1 MQHQFLKTRS
11 ARLVRGSASLA
22 ALAVAISLAPSMAH
36 AQQITQGGGRGAWI
50 TGQTIGQGGI
60 AGGGGG
66 ASRGTGGSAAQTPDG
81 TASAGGISS
90 GGAAGG
96 QPGTPN
102 DIAAGGG
109 GTGGSSA
116 GATGGDGG
124 AGNLVTATGNFAFSI
139 DYVGGDGGIGAGSG
153 ASAGGGGAGLVLTGA
168 NVQVTTQGYDV
179 TGGNGGRGSGQGSG
193 GGGGA
198 ALVLLN
204 GGSVTVDGGTGGA
217 FSTITGGIGQE
228 YGGSGA
234 GIFLYNGG
242 TLTIRNGNSVTGG
255 EGGTF
260 TADGGTGGTAVLSN
274 LGTVVNEGAIAGGEG
289 GYGYSRGGRA
299 GDGVQAWGG
308 TIENSATGTIVGG
321 RGGYN
326 NSSIGSNYTGTG
338 GAGVRLLDGQA
349 ATLTNAGEINGGAGG
364 PRYAFGTGVGAGGMG
379 VVGAEHGGSTIINSG
394 IIRGGVNAS
403 SQRNLAIGL
412 FGDNNRLELRA
423 GSYMDGGV
431 VVQAGGANN
440 VFALGG
446 SIDDTFD
453 VSQIG
458 EPVIFIYYKGFDTF
472 EKSGSSTW
480 TLTGTGDQ
488 DWRITGGN
496 LVGDTNSLGGNL
508 TFTSAPLTS
517 VVAFNQAFDGSYA
530 GTISGTGTML
540 KMGSGRVT
548 LTGSSSVDWAINQGG
563 VIADA
568 SGFTGNAKILAGA
581 SLTFD
586 QAGNA
591 SYAGTLLDAGD
602 LHKTGSGRLTL
613 TGDSSLFT
621 GATFVDAGTLVVN
634 GRLGALGSS
643 VTVASGATVGGSGT
657 IGRTTVQSGGHLAPG
672 NSIGELNVVGGL
684 TVAAGGNLDFELGR
698 PDNNGATFSISDR
711 IIVSGGDLAL
721 GGTINLSQSGDPADG
736 TAGIGYYRLISYY
749 GALTSNTAVIGTTP
763 GLSNVDYE
771 LRVGGGAVDLFISPS
786 LIPGD
791 DTLQHWQG
799 GDGSWDG
806 VTTQWLNQGGTVPV
820 SWAGNYAVFKDAG
833 PYTGGT
839 ITVYGAQSFLGL
851 QFVDKGYVL
860 QGSGQLIT
868 DPAGSEI
875 RVLADSAEIAT
886 EITGPGGITKTEAG
900 TLILSGTNSYSGGT
914 TIQAGTLQIGN
925 GGTSGS
931 ITNNVVNNGTLA
943 FARSDATSFDG
954 IISGSGAVRVLS
966 GDVTLTEDSSYSGG
980 TGIAAGATLR
990 LGSGTAGSI
999 AGNVTND
1006 GTLAFTRSDASSFGG
1021 TISGAGAVQVLSG
1034 RVTLTANNGYTG
1046 GTGIANGATLQLGS
1060 GSTTGSITSN
1070 VANDGTLAFG
1080 RSDEIGFGGIISGTG
1095 AVRILS
1101 GGVTLTADN
1110 GYTGGT
1116 SIATG
1121 ATLQL
1126 GNGGTTGSIT
1136 GAVAN
1141 DGTLAFARSD
1151 AATLAGR
1158 ITGNGAVE
1166 VLSGSLTLTAGNSY
1180 TGGTSIATGAT
1191 LQLGN
1196 GGTTGSIA
1204 GNVANDGTLVF
1215 ARSSSNNFGGTISGS
1230 GAVNVLSGNVT
1241 LIADNGYTGGTS
1253 IAAGATLR
1261 LGDGGTTGAITG
1273 NVANNGMLTFNR
1285 SDNSVFAGV
1294 LSGTGSIRQTG
1305 SGRTELT
1312 GDSSGFAGTLSIA
1325 SGTLAVNGTLGGS
1338 VTVASGATLG
1348 GSGTIGSTLVESGGH
1363 LAPGNSVGVL
1373 TVAGNLTVASGA
1385 NLDFELGSPGAA
1397 AAAPGTSDRI
1407 NVTGD
1412 LALDGTINLMQSGS
1426 GADGAAGIGYY
1437 RLLTYGG
1444 ALTSNTAVIGT
1455 TPGLSGSNY
1464 ELQVGGGQ
1472 VDLFIGASGDNT
1484 LQHWQGGN
1492 GTWDA
1497 TNTQWLNQGGTA
1509 PASWAGNYAVFKD
1522 AGGFT
1527 GGTIAVEGAQS
1538 FLGLQ
1543 FVDKGYVLQGS
1554 GQLVTALGGSE
1565 IRVLADSAEIATTIT
1580 GTGGIA
1586 KTEAGTLILSGTNS
1600 YTGGTTIQ
1608 GGTLQIGNGGT
1619 TGSITGNVANNGTLA
1634 FARSDATSFGGTISG
1649 IGAVRVLSGNVTLT
1663 ADNGYTGA
1671 TGIAAGSTLQ
1681 LGNGGAT
1688 GSITGNIANNGT
1700 LVFNRSN
1707 NTVFA
1712 GVFSGAGS
1720 IRQAGSGRTEL
1731 TGDSSGYTG
1740 TTTVASGTLAV
1751 NGKLGGT
1758 LTVLAA
1764 ARLQGTGTL
1773 GNTIVSGTIAP
1784 GNSIGTLNVAG
1795 SIVFNAGS
1803 TYEVEADAAGL
1814 ADRIVATG
1822 TATINGGTVSVLA
1835 GAGNYR
1841 AETNY
1846 LILHADGGITG
1857 SGRFADVT
1865 SNLAFLDP
1873 SLSYEGNNVYLRL
1886 RRNDVSFA
1894 SVGATPNQAATGTA
1908 TQGLGWSSP
1917 VFAAVANLSAEQ
1929 ARGAF
1934 DQLSGEIHASARTA
1948 LIEDSR
1954 FLRNAVGDRL
1964 HAADTGFAIWG
1975 NGFGSWGHWG
1985 SDGNAARLNRSVS
1998 GFVLGADAPVL
2009 GKARL
2014 GVVGSYGRASF
2025 DARGHSSSGTR
2036 DSYELG
2042 IYGGADLGAAAVRV
2056 GVSQG
2061 WHQLGTTRLVTFPG
2075 LTDSLKGEQD
2085 AHTTQVFGELAY
2097 RIRLGSTRVEPFAD
2111 FAHVRL
2117 STDAIV
2123 EKGGTAA
2130 LKVAAAD
2137 SDASFT
2143 TLGLRAAP
2151 SFSLGSTQL
2160 SVRGALGWRHAFGD
2174 VTPLSTMQ
2182 FVSGGDSFRIAG
2194 TPIARN
2200 AAALDAG
2207 IDVAL
2212 TSRAMLGIAYGG
2224 QFGSG
2229 VSDQSVRASFSLRL

>member
-1 MQHQFLKTRS
+1 MQHQFLKARS
-11 ARLVRGSASLA
+11 ARLVRGSTSLA
-22 ALAVAISLAPSMAH
+22 ALAVAISLAPSMAQ
-36 AQQITQGGGRGAWI
+36 AQRITQGGGNGAWI
-50 TGQTIGQGGI
+50 SGRTIGQGGI

-66 ASRGTGGSAAQTPDG
+66 ASRGAGGSAAQTPDG

-234 GIFLYNGG
+234 GIFLYDGG
-242 TLTIRNGNSVTGG
+242 TLTIRNGNKVTGG

-260 TADGGTGGTAVLSN
+260 TTDGGTGGAAVLSN

-308 TIENSATGTIVGG
+308 TIQNSATGTITGG

-326 NSSIGSNYTGTG
+326 NSGNPSHYTGAG
-338 GAGVRLLDGQA
+338 GAAVRLMDGQA
-349 ATLTNAGEINGGAGG
+349 ATLINAGEINGGAGG
-364 PRYAFGTGVGAGGMG
+364 PRYAFGTAVGAGGMG
-379 VVGAEHGGSTIINSG
+379 VVGAAGGGSTIINSG

-431 VVQAGGANN
+431 VVQAGGVNN
-440 VFALGG
+440 VLALGG
-446 SIDDTFD
+446 STDSGFD
-453 VSQIG
+453 VTEIG
-458 EPVIFIYYKGFDTF
+458 STASFNYYLGFDTY

-480 TLTGTGDQ
+480 TLTGTGNQ

-508 TFTSAPLTS
+508 TFTSTPLTS
-517 VVAFNQAFDGSYA
+517 VVAFNQNFDGSYA

-540 KMGSGRVT
+540 KMGSGTVT
-548 LTGSSSVDWAINQGG
+548 LTGSSAVDWAINQGG

-568 SGFTGNAKILAGA
+568 NHFTGNAKILAGA
-581 SLTFD
+581 SLTFN
-586 QAGNA
+586 QTGNA

-613 TGDSSLFT
+613 TGDSSWLT
-621 GATFVDAGTLVVN
+621 GTTFVEEGTLTVN
-634 GRLGALGSS
+634 GRLGSS

-672 NSIGELNVVGGL
+672 NSIGTLNVVGGL
-684 TVAAGGNLDFELGR
+684 TVAAGANLDFELGQ
-698 PDNNGATFSISDR
+698 PGGLALFGISDR
-711 IIVSGGDLAL
+711 IVVSGGDLAL
-721 GGTINLSQSGDPADG
+721 DGTINLSQSGNPADG
-736 TAGIGYYRLISYY
+736 AAGIGYYRLITYTHQI
-749 GALTSNTAVIGTTP
+749 TSNTAVIGTTP
-763 GLSNVDYE
+763 GLSNVNYE
-771 LRVGGGAVDLFISPS
+771 LQVGGGSVDLFISPS

-799 GDGSWDG
+799 GDGTWNAAN
-806 VTTQWLNQGGTVPV
+806 TQWLNQGGTAPA
-820 SWAGNYAVFKDAG
+820 SWAGNYAVFKDDDG
-833 PYTGGT
+833 YVGGT
-839 ITVYGAQSFLGL
+839 ITVAGAQSFLGL
-851 QFVDKGYVL
+851 QFVNKGYVL
-860 QGSGQLIT
+860 QGSGQLVT

-886 EITGPGGITKTEAG
+886 EITGTGALIKTEAG
-900 TLILSGTNSYSGGT
+900 TLILTGTNSYSGGT

-943 FARSDATSFDG
+943 FARSDETSFDG
-954 IISGSGAVRVLS
+954 IISGTGAVRVLS
-966 GDVTLTEDSSYSGG
+966 GDVTLTADSSYSGG

-990 LGSGTAGSI
+990 VGSGTSGSI
-999 AGNVTND
+999 GGNVAND

-1021 TISGAGAVQVLSG
+1021 TISGAGAVEVLSG
-1034 RVTLTANNGYTG
+1034 SIRLTANNSYTG
-1046 GTGIANGATLQLGS
+1046 GTSVANGATLQLGS
-1060 GSTTGSITSN
+1060 GSTTGSITGN

-1101 GGVTLTADN
+1101 GGVALTADN

-1121 ATLQL
+1121 AILQI
-1126 GNGGTTGSIT
+1126 GNGGTTGSIVGT
-1136 GAVAN
+1136 VAN

-1151 AATLAGR
+1151 AGTLGGR
-1158 ITGNGAVE
+1158 ITGSGAVE

-1196 GGTTGSIA
+1196 GGTTGSIT
-1204 GNVANDGTLVF
+1204 GNVANSGTLTF
-1215 ARSSSNNFGGTISGS
+1215 ARSSSNNFAGTISGS
-1230 GAVNVLSGNVT
+1230 GAVRILSGSVT
-1241 LIADNGYTGGTS
+1241 FTADSGYTGRTS
-1253 IAAGATLR
+1253 IAAGATLQ
-1261 LGDGGTTGAITG
+1261 LGDGGTTGGITG
-1273 NVANNGMLTFNR
+1273 NVANGGTLAFNR
-1285 SDNSVFAGV
+1285 SNNLVFAGV
-1294 LSGTGSIRQTG
+1294 L
-1305 SGRTELT
+1305 
-1312 GDSSGFAGTLSIA
+1312 
-1325 SGTLAVNGTLGGS
+1325 
-1338 VTVASGATLG
+1338 
-1348 GSGTIGSTLVESGGH
+1348 
-1363 LAPGNSVGVL
+1363 
-1373 TVAGNLTVASGA
+1373 
-1385 NLDFELGSPGAA
+1385 
-1397 AAAPGTSDRI
+1397 
-1407 NVTGD
+1407 
-1412 LALDGTINLMQSGS
+1412 
-1426 GADGAAGIGYY
+1426 
-1437 RLLTYGG
+1437 
-1444 ALTSNTAVIGT
+1444 
-1455 TPGLSGSNY
+1455 
-1464 ELQVGGGQ
+1464 
-1472 VDLFIGASGDNT
+1472 
-1484 LQHWQGGN
+1484 
-1492 GTWDA
+1492 
-1497 TNTQWLNQGGTA
+1497 
-1509 PASWAGNYAVFKD
+1509 
-1522 AGGFT
+1522 
-1527 GGTIAVEGAQS
+1527 
-1538 FLGLQ
+1538 
-1543 FVDKGYVLQGS
+1543 
-1554 GQLVTALGGSE
+1554 
-1565 IRVLADSAEIATTIT
+1565 
-1580 GTGGIA
+1580 
-1586 KTEAGTLILSGTNS
+1586 
-1600 YTGGTTIQ
+1600 
-1608 GGTLQIGNGGT
+1608 
-1619 TGSITGNVANNGTLA
+1619 
-1634 FARSDATSFGGTISG
+1634 
-1649 IGAVRVLSGNVTLT
+1649 
-1663 ADNGYTGA
+1663 
-1671 TGIAAGSTLQ
+1671 
-1681 LGNGGAT
+1681 
-1688 GSITGNIANNGT
+1688 
-1700 LVFNRSN
+1700 
-1707 NTVFA
+1707 
-1712 GVFSGAGS
+1712 SGAGS
-1720 IRQAGSGRTEL
+1720 IRQAGSGKTEL

-1740 TTTVASGTLAV
+1740 TTSVANGTLAV

-1758 LTVLAA
+1758 VTVLAA
-1764 ARLQGTGTL
+1764 GRLQGTGTM

-1795 SIVFNAGS
+1795 NIVFNTGS

-1822 TATINGGTVSVLA
+1822 TATLNGGTVSVLA

-1841 AETNY
+1841 PETSY
-1846 LILHADGGITG
+1846 LILHADGGIAGT
-1857 SGRFADVT
+1857 GRFGGVT

-1873 SLSYEGNNVYLRL
+1873 SLSYDGNNVYLRL
-1886 RRNDVSFA
+1886 RRNDISFA
-1894 SVGATPNQAATGTA
+1894 SVGATPNQVATGTA
-1908 TQGLGWSSP
+1908 TQGLGWNSP

-1929 ARGAF
+1929 ARAAF
-1934 DQLSGEIHASARTA
+1934 DQLSGEVHASARTA

-1954 FLRNAVGDRL
+1954 FLRDAVADRL
-1964 HAADTGFAIWG
+1964 RAADAGFAIWG

-1985 SDGNAARLNRSVS
+1985 SDGNAARLNRSVN
-1998 GFVLGADAPVL
+1998 GFVLGADATVL

-2014 GVVGSYGRASF
+2014 GLVGSYDRASF
-2025 DARGHSSSGTR
+2025 DTRAHGSSGTR
-2036 DSYELG
+2036 DSYEIG
-2042 IYGGADLGAAAVRV
+2042 IYGGADLGGAAVRI
-2056 GVSQG
+2056 GLSHG
-2061 WHQLGTTRLVTFPG
+2061 WHKLDTTRLVAFPG
-2075 LTDSLKGEQD
+2075 FTDGLKGEQD
-2085 AHTTQVFGELAY
+2085 ARTTQAFGELAY
-2097 RIRLGSTRVEPFAD
+2097 RIELGATRVEPFAD
-2111 FAHVRL
+2111 FAHVWL
-2117 STDAIV
+2117 STDGAT
-2123 EKGGTAA
+2123 EKGGAAA
-2130 LKVAAAD
+2130 LRIASAE
-2137 SDASFT
+2137 SGTSFT

-2151 SFSLGSTQL
+2151 SFSLGSAKFTA
-2160 SVRGALGWRHAFGD
+2160 RGALGWRHAFGD
-2174 VTPLSTMQ
+2174 VTPLSAMQ
-2182 FVSGGDSFRIAG
+2182 YASGGDSFRIAG

-2207 IDVAL
+2207 IDLAL
-2212 TSRAMLGIAYGG
+2212 TSRAALGIAYGG
-2224 QFGSG
+2224 QFGSNA
-2229 VSDQSVRASFSLRL
+2229 SDQSVRASFSLRL

>member
-1 MQHQFLKTRS
+1 MQHLFLKARS

-22 ALAVAISLAPSMAH
+22 VLALAISLAPSMAH
-36 AQQITQGGGRGAWI
+36 AQKNTQGGGAGS
-50 TGQTIGQGGI
+50 GGSGKGGI

-66 ASRGTGGSAAQTPDG
+66 SAHGAGGSAAQTPDG
-81 TASAGGISS
+81 TASAGSIGW
-90 GGAAGG
+90 GGGAGG

-102 DIAAGGG
+102 NIAAGGG
-109 GTGGSSA
+109 GAGGPNA
-116 GATGGDGG
+116 GEPGG
-124 AGNLVTATGNFAFSI
+124 AGGIGNVVSATGNFAFATGYI
-139 DYVGGDGGIGAGSG
+139 GGDGVGGS
-153 ASAGGGGAGLVLTGA
+153 SAGGGGAGLVLTGA

-179 TGGNGGRGSGQGSG
+179 LGGDGGQGAYQYSS

-198 ALVLLN
+198 ALVLLY
-204 GGSVTVDGGTGGA
+204 GGSVTVDGGTGGD
-217 FSTITGGIGQE
+217 FTTITGGMGRE
-228 YGGSGA
+228 NATSGSGV
-234 GIFLYNGG
+234 FLYDGG
-242 TLTIRNGNSVTGG
+242 TLTIRNGNSVMGG

-260 TADGGTGGTAVLSN
+260 STDGGAGGQGVLSN
-274 LGTVVNEGAIAGGEG
+274 LGTVVNQGAIAGGAG
-289 GYGYSRGGRA
+289 GYGYSRGGA
-299 GDGVQAWGG
+299 GGDGVRAWGG
-308 TIENSATGTIVGG
+308 TVENSATGTIIGG

-326 NSSIGSNYTGTG
+326 NTGNSGGSYYTGRG
-338 GAGVRLLDGQA
+338 GAGVRLMDGQA
-349 ATLTNAGEINGGAGG
+349 VTLTNAGEINGGAGG
-364 PRYAFGTGVGAGGMG
+364 PRYAFGTPVGPGGMG

-412 FGDNNRLELRA
+412 FGNDNRLELRA

-431 VVQAGGANN
+431 VVQAGGVNN
-440 VFALGG
+440 VLALGG
-446 SIDDTFD
+446 SIDSSFD
-453 VSQIG
+453 VTEIG
-458 EPVIFIYYKGFDTF
+458 STVSFNYYLGFDTF
-472 EKSGSSTW
+472 EKSGTSTW

-496 LVGDTNSLGGNL
+496 LVGDTNSLGGDL
-508 TFTSAPLTS
+508 TFTSPPLTS
-517 VVAFNQAFDGSYA
+517 IVAFNQNFDGSYA

-540 KMGSGRVT
+540 KMGSGTVT

-563 VIADA
+563 VVADA
-568 SGFTGNAKILAGA
+568 SHFTGNARILAGA
-581 SLTFD
+581 SLTFNQTSD
-586 QAGNA
+586 A

-613 TGDSSLFT
+613 TGDSSWLT
-621 GATFVDAGTLVVN
+621 GTTFVEQGTLAVN
-634 GRLGALGSS
+634 GRLGSS
-643 VTVASGATVGGSGT
+643 VTVASGATLGGSGT
-657 IGRTTVQSGGHLAPG
+657 VGKTLVESGGHLAPG
-672 NSIGELNVVGGL
+672 NSIGTLNVVGGL

-698 PDNNGATFSISDR
+698 PDINGATFSISDR

-721 GGTINLSQSGDPADG
+721 DGTINLSQSGDPADG
-736 TAGIGYYRLISYY
+736 VAGIGYYRLISYY

-763 GLSNVDYE
+763 GLSNVNYE
-771 LRVGGGAVDLFISPS
+771 LQVGGGAVDLFISPS
-786 LIPGD
+786 LIVGD

-799 GDGSWDG
+799 GDGSWDA
-806 VTTQWLNQGGTVPV
+806 VTSQWLNQGGTAPA
-820 SWAGNYAVFKDAG
+820 SWAGNHAVFKDTG

-839 ITVYGAQSFLGL
+839 VTVYGAQSFLGL

-860 QGSGQLIT
+860 QGSGQLVT

-875 RVLADSAEIAT
+875 RVLADSAEIAN

-900 TLILSGTNSYSGGT
+900 TLILTGTNSYAGGT

-943 FARSDATSFDG
+943 FARSDAISFDG
-954 IISGSGAVRVLS
+954 IISGAGAVRVLS

-990 LGSGTAGSI
+990 LGSGASGSI
-999 AGNVTND
+999 GGNVAND

-1034 RVTLTANNGYTG
+1034 SITLTANNGYAG
-1046 GTGIANGATLQLGS
+1046 GTSVANGATLQLGS
-1060 GSTTGSITSN
+1060 GSTTGSITGN
-1070 VANDGTLAFG
+1070 VANAGTLAFG
-1080 RSDEIGFGGIISGTG
+1080 RSDEIGFGGVISGTG

-1116 SIATG
+1116 SIAAG
-1121 ATLQL
+1121 AILQL

-1136 GAVAN
+1136 GTVAN

-1151 AATLAGR
+1151 AGTLGGR
-1158 ITGNGAVE
+1158 ITGSGAVQ
-1166 VLSGSLTLTAGNSY
+1166 VLSGSLTLTADNSY
-1180 TGGTSIATGAT
+1180 TGGTGIAAGAT
-1191 LQLGN
+1191 VQLGN
-1196 GGTTGSIA
+1196 GGTTGAIA
-1204 GNVANDGTLVF
+1204 GNVANDGTLAF
-1215 ARSSSNNFGGTISGS
+1215 ARSSSNNFAGTISGS
-1230 GAVNVLSGNVT
+1230 GAVNVLSGSVT
-1241 LIADNGYTGGTS
+1241 FTADNGYTGATS
-1253 IAAGATLR
+1253 IATGATLR
-1261 LGDGGTTGAITG
+1261 LGDGGTTGGIAG
-1273 NVANNGMLTFNR
+1273 NVANNGTLVFNR
-1285 SDNSVFAGV
+1285 TDNSVFGGV
-1294 LSGTGSIRQTG
+1294 LSGSGSIRQTG

-1312 GDSSGFAGTLSIA
+1312 GASSGFAGTLSIA
-1325 SGTLAVNGTLGGS
+1325 SGTVAVNGTLGGS

-1348 GSGTIGSTLVESGGH
+1348 GSGTVGSTLVESGGH

-1385 NLDFELGSPGAA
+1385 NLDFELGSPGTS

-1407 NVTGD
+1407 TVTGD
-1412 LALDGTINLMQSGS
+1412 LALDGTINLTQSGA
-1426 GADGAAGIGYY
+1426 GADGAAGVGYY
-1437 RLLTYGG
+1437 RLITYGG

-1455 TPGLSGSNY
+1455 TTGLREDSY
-1464 ELQVGGGQ
+1464 DLLVGGGR
-1472 VDLFIGASGDNT
+1472 VDLFIGTIGDDM

-1492 GTWDA
+1492 GTWD
-1497 TNTQWLNQGGTA
+1497 TTGTQWLNQGGTV

-1543 FVDKGYVLQGS
+1543 FVDNGYVLQGS
-1554 GQLVTALGGSE
+1554 GQLVTAPGGSE
-1565 IRVLADSAEIATTIT
+1565 IRVLADSAEIATEIT
-1580 GTGGIA
+1580 GVGGIA
-1586 KTEAGTLILSGTNS
+1586 KTEAGTLILTGTNTYS
-1600 YTGGTTIQ
+1600 GGTSIQ

-1619 TGSITGNVANNGTLA
+1619 VGSITGNVANSGTLA

-1649 IGAVRVLSGNVTLT
+1649 TGAVRVLSGNVTLT
-1663 ADNGYTGA
+1663 ADNGYTGG
-1671 TGIAAGSTLQ
+1671 TSIAAGSTLQ
-1681 LGNGGAT
+1681 LGNGGTVGGIA
-1688 GSITGNIANNGT
+1688 GNVANNGT
-1700 LVFNRSN
+1700 LIFNRSN
-1707 NTVFA
+1707 NVVFA
-1712 GVFSGAGS
+1712 GVLSGAGS
-1720 IRQAGSGRTEL
+1720 IRQAGSGRIEL
-1731 TGDSSGYTG
+1731 TGDSSDYTG
-1740 TTTVASGTLAV
+1740 ATTVAAGTLAV

-1758 LTVLAA
+1758 VSVLATG
-1764 ARLQGTGTL
+1764 RLQGTGTV

-1795 SIVFNAGS
+1795 NIVFNAGS

-1857 SGRFADVT
+1857 TGRFAGVT

-1886 RRNDVSFA
+1886 RRNDISFA
-1894 SVGATPNQAATGTA
+1894 SVSATPNQAATGSA
-1908 TQGLGWSSP
+1908 AQGLGWSSP

-1929 ARGAF
+1929 ARDAF

-1964 HAADTGFAIWG
+1964 RTADAGFAIWG
-1975 NGFGSWGHWG
+1975 NGFGSWGHWA
-1985 SDGNAARLNRSVS
+1985 SDGNAARLNRSVN

-2009 GKARL
+2009 GAARL
-2014 GVVGSYGRASF
+2014 GVVGSYGSASV
-2025 DARGHSSSGTR
+2025 DARARGSSGKR

-2042 IYGGADLGAAAVRV
+2042 VYGGADLGAAAVRI
-2056 GVSQG
+2056 GVSHG
-2061 WHQLGTTRLVTFPG
+2061 WHQLETTRRVAFPG
-2075 LTDSLKGEQD
+2075 FTDSLKGEQD
-2085 AHTTQVFGELAY
+2085 ARTTQVFGEIAY
-2097 RIRLGSTRVEPFAD
+2097 RIELAGTRVEPFAD
-2111 FAHVRL
+2111 FAHVRVD
-2117 STDAIV
+2117 TDGTT
-2123 EKGGTAA
+2123 EKGGSAA
-2130 LKVAAAD
+2130 LKLASAD
-2137 SDASFT
+2137 SGTSFT

-2151 SFSLGSTQL
+2151 SFSLGSTKL
-2160 SVRGALGWRHAFGD
+2160 SLRGALGWRHAFGD

-2182 FVSGGDSFRIAG
+2182 FASGGDSFRIAG

-2212 TSRAMLGIAYGG
+2212 TPRAVLGIAYGG

-2229 VSDQSVRASFSLRL
+2229 ASDQSVRASFSLRL

>member
-1 MQHQFLKTRS
+1 MQHQFLKARS

-36 AQQITQGGGRGAWI
+36 AQRITQGGGRGAWI

-153 ASAGGGGAGLVLTGA
+153 SGASAGGGGAGLVLTGT

-204 GGSVTVDGGTGGA
+204 GGSVTVAGGAGGA

-242 TLTIRNGNSVTGG
+242 TLTIRNGNKVTGG

-260 TADGGTGGTAVLSN
+260 TADGGTGGGGVLSN

-308 TIENSATGTIVGG
+308 TIENRATGTIVGG

-326 NSSIGSNYTGTG
+326 NSSIGSNYTGNG

-379 VVGAEHGGSTIINSG
+379 VVGAAGGGSTIINSG

-412 FGDNNRLELRA
+412 YGSNNRLELRA

-431 VVQAGGANN
+431 VVAPGGTNN

-446 SIDDTFD
+446 STDDSFD

-472 EKSGSSTW
+472 EKSGTSTW
-480 TLTGTGDQ
+480 TLTGTGNQ
-488 DWRITGGN
+488 DWRIAGGN
-496 LVGDTNSLGGNL
+496 LAGDTNSLGGNL

-517 VVAFNQAFDGSYA
+517 VVAFNQNFDGSYA

-540 KMGSGRVT
+540 KMGSGTVT
-548 LTGSSSVDWAINQGG
+548 LNGSSSVDWAINQGG

-568 SGFTGNAKILAGA
+568 GGFTGNAKILAGA
-581 SLTFD
+581 SLTFN

-621 GATFVDAGTLVVN
+621 GTTFVDAGTLVVN

-672 NSIGELNVVGGL
+672 NSIGTLNVVGGL
-684 TVAAGGNLDFELGR
+684 TVAAGGNLDFELGQ
-698 PDNNGATFSISDR
+698 PDNNGPTFSISDR

-721 GGTINLSQSGDPADG
+721 DGTINLSQSGDPADG
-736 TAGIGYYRLISYY
+736 AAGIGYYRLISYY
-749 GALTSNTAVIGTTP
+749 GALTSNTAVLGTTP
-763 GLSNVDYE
+763 GLSNVNYE
-771 LRVGGGAVDLFISPS
+771 LRFYGGAVDLFISPS
-786 LIPGD
+786 LIVGD

-799 GDGSWDG
+799 GDGSWDA
-806 VTTQWLNQGGTVPV
+806 VTTQWLNQGGTAPA
-820 SWAGNYAVFKDAG
+820 SWAGNYAVFKDDNGYA
-833 PYTGGT
+833 GGT
-839 ITVYGAQSFLGL
+839 ITVAGAQSFLGL
-851 QFVDKGYVL
+851 QFVDNGYVL
-860 QGSGQLIT
+860 QGSGQLVT

-875 RVLADSAEIAT
+875 RVLADSAEIASQ
-886 EITGPGGITKTEAG
+886 ITGPGGIVKTEAG
-900 TLILSGTNSYSGGT
+900 TLILTGTNSYSGT

-925 GGTSGS
+925 GGTTGS

-943 FARSDATSFDG
+943 FARSDETSFDG
-954 IISGSGAVRVLS
+954 IISGTGAVRVLS
-966 GDVTLTEDSSYSGG
+966 GDVTLTGDSSYSGG
-980 TGIAAGATLR
+980 TGIATGATLR
-990 LGSGTAGSI
+990 IGSGTSGSI
-999 AGNVTND
+999 GGDVAND
-1006 GTLAFTRSDASSFGG
+1006 GTLAFTRSDATSFGG
-1021 TISGAGAVQVLSG
+1021 TISGAGAVQFLSG
-1034 RVTLTANNGYTG
+1034 SVTLTANNGYTG
-1046 GTGIANGATLQLGS
+1046 GTGIANGATLQLGR
-1060 GSTTGSITSN
+1060 GSTTGSITGN
-1070 VANDGTLAFG
+1070 VANAGTLAFG
-1080 RSDEIGFGGIISGTG
+1080 RSDEIGFGGVISGTG

-1101 GGVTLTADN
+1101 GGVALTADN

-1116 SIATG
+1116 SIANG
-1121 ATLQL
+1121 AILQI
-1126 GNGGTTGSIT
+1126 GNGGTTGSIVGT
-1136 GAVAN
+1136 VAN

-1151 AATLAGR
+1151 AGSLGGR
-1158 ITGNGAVE
+1158 ITGSGAVQ
-1166 VLSGSLTLTAGNSY
+1166 VLSGSLTLTADNSY
-1180 TGGTSIATGAT
+1180 TGGTGIATGAT
-1191 LQLGN
+1191 LQLGS
-1196 GGTTGSIA
+1196 GGTTGSIT
-1204 GNVANDGTLVF
+1204 GNVANSGTLAF
-1215 ARSSSNNFGGTISGS
+1215 ARSSSNNFAGTITGS
-1230 GAVNVLSGNVT
+1230 GAVRILTGSVT
-1241 LIADNGYTGGTS
+1241 FISDSSYTGGTS
-1253 IAAGATLR
+1253 IAAGATLQ
-1261 LGDGGTTGAITG
+1261 LGDAGTTGGITG
-1273 NVANNGMLTFNR
+1273 NVANAGTLAFNR
-1285 SDNSVFAGV
+1285 ANNLVFAGV
-1294 LSGTGSIRQTG
+1294 L
-1305 SGRTELT
+1305 
-1312 GDSSGFAGTLSIA
+1312 
-1325 SGTLAVNGTLGGS
+1325 
-1338 VTVASGATLG
+1338 
-1348 GSGTIGSTLVESGGH
+1348 
-1363 LAPGNSVGVL
+1363 
-1373 TVAGNLTVASGA
+1373 
-1385 NLDFELGSPGAA
+1385 
-1397 AAAPGTSDRI
+1397 
-1407 NVTGD
+1407 
-1412 LALDGTINLMQSGS
+1412 
-1426 GADGAAGIGYY
+1426 
-1437 RLLTYGG
+1437 
-1444 ALTSNTAVIGT
+1444 
-1455 TPGLSGSNY
+1455 
-1464 ELQVGGGQ
+1464 
-1472 VDLFIGASGDNT
+1472 
-1484 LQHWQGGN
+1484 
-1492 GTWDA
+1492 
-1497 TNTQWLNQGGTA
+1497 
-1509 PASWAGNYAVFKD
+1509 
-1522 AGGFT
+1522 
-1527 GGTIAVEGAQS
+1527 
-1538 FLGLQ
+1538 
-1543 FVDKGYVLQGS
+1543 
-1554 GQLVTALGGSE
+1554 
-1565 IRVLADSAEIATTIT
+1565 
-1580 GTGGIA
+1580 
-1586 KTEAGTLILSGTNS
+1586 
-1600 YTGGTTIQ
+1600 
-1608 GGTLQIGNGGT
+1608 
-1619 TGSITGNVANNGTLA
+1619 
-1634 FARSDATSFGGTISG
+1634 
-1649 IGAVRVLSGNVTLT
+1649 
-1663 ADNGYTGA
+1663 
-1671 TGIAAGSTLQ
+1671 
-1681 LGNGGAT
+1681 
-1688 GSITGNIANNGT
+1688 
-1700 LVFNRSN
+1700 
-1707 NTVFA
+1707 
-1712 GVFSGAGS
+1712 SGAGS
-1720 IRQAGSGRTEL
+1720 IRQAGSGKTEL

-1740 TTTVASGTLAV
+1740 TTSVAAGTLAV

-1764 ARLQGTGTL
+1764 GRLQGTGTV

-1795 SIVFNAGS
+1795 NIVFNTGS

-1822 TATINGGTVSVLA
+1822 TATLNGGTVSVLA

-1841 AETNY
+1841 PETSY
-1846 LILHADGGITG
+1846 LILHADGGIAGT
-1857 SGRFADVT
+1857 GRFGGVT

-1873 SLSYEGNNVYLRL
+1873 SLSYDGNNVYLRL
-1886 RRNDVSFA
+1886 RRNDISFA
-1894 SVGATPNQAATGTA
+1894 SVGATPNQVATGTA
-1908 TQGLGWSSP
+1908 TQGLGWNSP

-1929 ARGAF
+1929 ARAAF

-1948 LIEDSR
+1948 MIEDSR
-1954 FLRNAVGDRL
+1954 FLRDAATDRL
-1964 HAADTGFAIWG
+1964 RTADAGFAIWG
-1975 NGFGSWGHWG
+1975 NGFGSWGHWAG
-1985 SDGNAARLNRSVS
+1985 DGNAARLNRSVN

-2014 GVVGSYGRASF
+2014 GLVGSYDRASF
-2025 DARGHSSSGTR
+2025 DTRAHGSSGTR
-2036 DSYELG
+2036 DSYGIG
-2042 IYGGADLGAAAVRV
+2042 IYGGADLGAAAVRI
-2056 GVSQG
+2056 GVSHG
-2061 WHQLGTTRLVTFPG
+2061 WHKLDTTRLVAFPG
-2075 LTDSLKGEQD
+2075 FTDSLKGEQD
-2085 AHTTQVFGELAY
+2085 ARTTQVFGELAY
-2097 RIRLGSTRVEPFAD
+2097 RIALGATRVEPFAD
-2111 FAHVRL
+2111 FAHVWL
-2117 STDAIV
+2117 NTDGAT
-2123 EKGGTAA
+2123 EKGGASA
-2130 LKVAAAD
+2130 LRIA
-2137 SDASFT
+2137 SGESGTSFT

-2151 SFSLGSTQL
+2151 SVSLGSAKFTA
-2160 SVRGALGWRHAFGD
+2160 RGALGWRHAFGD
-2174 VTPLSTMQ
+2174 VTPLSAMQ
-2182 FVSGGDSFRIAG
+2182 FASGGDSFRIAG

-2212 TSRAMLGIAYGG
+2212 TSRATLGIAYGG
-2224 QFGSG
+2224 QFGSSA
-2229 VSDQSVRASFSLRL
+2229 SDQSVRASFRLRL

>member
-1 MQHQFLKTRS
+1 MQHQFLKVRS
-11 ARLVRGSASLA
+11 ARLVRGSTSLA
-22 ALAVAISLAPSMAH
+22 ALAVAISLIPSMAY
-36 AQQITQGGGRGAWI
+36 AQRITQGGGNGAWI
-50 TGQTIGQGGI
+50 TGRTIGQGGI

-139 DYVGGDGGIGAGSG
+139 DYLGGDGGIGAGSGSG

-242 TLTIRNGNSVTGG
+242 TLTIRNGNKVTGG

-260 TADGGTGGTAVLSN
+260 TTDGGTGGTAVLSN

-308 TIENSATGTIVGG
+308 TVENSASGTIIGG

-326 NSSIGSNYTGTG
+326 NSSMGSNYTGNG

-431 VVQAGGANN
+431 VVQAGGVNN

-458 EPVIFIYYKGFDTF
+458 EPVIFIYYKGFDTY
-472 EKSGSSTW
+472 EKSGTSSW
-480 TLTGTGDQ
+480 TLTGTGNQ

-496 LVGDTNSLGGNL
+496 LIGDTNSLGGNL

-517 VVAFNQAFDGSYA
+517 VVAFNQSFDGSYA
-530 GTISGTGTML
+530 GTISDTGTML
-540 KMGSGRVT
+540 KMGSGAIT

-568 SGFTGNAKILAGA
+568 NHFTGNAKILAGA
-581 SLTFD
+581 SLTFN
-586 QAGNA
+586 QASDA

-613 TGDSSLFT
+613 TGDSSLFA

-643 VTVASGATVGGSGT
+643 VTIASGATVGGSGT
-657 IGRTTVQSGGHLAPG
+657 IGRTTVQNGGHLAPG
-672 NSIGELNVVGGL
+672 NSIGTLNVVGGL

-721 GGTINLSQSGDPADG
+721 DGTINLSQSGDPADG
-736 TAGIGYYRLISYY
+736 AAGIGYYRLISYY

-763 GLSNVDYE
+763 GLSDVNYE
-771 LRVGGGAVDLFISPS
+771 LRFYGGAVDLFISPS
-786 LIPGD
+786 LIVGD

-799 GDGSWDG
+799 GDG
-806 VTTQWLNQGGTVPV
+806 
-820 SWAGNYAVFKDAG
+820 
-833 PYTGGT
+833 
-839 ITVYGAQSFLGL
+839 
-851 QFVDKGYVL
+851 
-860 QGSGQLIT
+860 
-868 DPAGSEI
+868 
-875 RVLADSAEIAT
+875 
-886 EITGPGGITKTEAG
+886 
-900 TLILSGTNSYSGGT
+900 
-914 TIQAGTLQIGN
+914 
-925 GGTSGS
+925 
-931 ITNNVVNNGTLA
+931 
-943 FARSDATSFDG
+943 
-954 IISGSGAVRVLS
+954 
-966 GDVTLTEDSSYSGG
+966 
-980 TGIAAGATLR
+980 
-990 LGSGTAGSI
+990 
-999 AGNVTND
+999 
-1006 GTLAFTRSDASSFGG
+1006 
-1021 TISGAGAVQVLSG
+1021 
-1034 RVTLTANNGYTG
+1034 
-1046 GTGIANGATLQLGS
+1046 
-1060 GSTTGSITSN
+1060 
-1070 VANDGTLAFG
+1070 
-1080 RSDEIGFGGIISGTG
+1080 
-1095 AVRILS
+1095 
-1101 GGVTLTADN
+1101 
-1110 GYTGGT
+1110 
-1116 SIATG
+1116 
-1121 ATLQL
+1121 
-1126 GNGGTTGSIT
+1126 
-1136 GAVAN
+1136 
-1141 DGTLAFARSD
+1141 
-1151 AATLAGR
+1151 
-1158 ITGNGAVE
+1158 
-1166 VLSGSLTLTAGNSY
+1166 
-1180 TGGTSIATGAT
+1180 
-1191 LQLGN
+1191 
-1196 GGTTGSIA
+1196 
-1204 GNVANDGTLVF
+1204 
-1215 ARSSSNNFGGTISGS
+1215 
-1230 GAVNVLSGNVT
+1230 
-1241 LIADNGYTGGTS
+1241 
-1253 IAAGATLR
+1253 
-1261 LGDGGTTGAITG
+1261 
-1273 NVANNGMLTFNR
+1273 
-1285 SDNSVFAGV
+1285 
-1294 LSGTGSIRQTG
+1294 
-1305 SGRTELT
+1305 
-1312 GDSSGFAGTLSIA
+1312 
-1325 SGTLAVNGTLGGS
+1325 
-1338 VTVASGATLG
+1338 
-1348 GSGTIGSTLVESGGH
+1348 
-1363 LAPGNSVGVL
+1363 
-1373 TVAGNLTVASGA
+1373 
-1385 NLDFELGSPGAA
+1385 
-1397 AAAPGTSDRI
+1397 
-1407 NVTGD
+1407 
-1412 LALDGTINLMQSGS
+1412 
-1426 GADGAAGIGYY
+1426 
-1437 RLLTYGG
+1437 
-1444 ALTSNTAVIGT
+1444 
-1455 TPGLSGSNY
+1455 
-1464 ELQVGGGQ
+1464 
-1472 VDLFIGASGDNT
+1472 
-1484 LQHWQGGN
+1484 
-1492 GTWDA
+1492 TWDA
-1497 TNTQWLNQGGTA
+1497 ASTQWLNQGGTA

-1522 AGGFT
+1522 DNGYV
-1527 GGTIAVEGAQS
+1527 GGTITVAGAQS

-1554 GQLVTALGGSE
+1554 GQLVTDAAGSE
-1565 IRVLADSAEIATTIT
+1565 IRVLADSAEIASEIT
-1580 GTGGIA
+1580 GTGSIV
-1586 KTEAGTLILSGTNS
+1586 KTEAGTLILTGTNS
-1600 YTGGTTIQ
+1600 YSGGTTIQ
-1608 GGTLQIGNGGT
+1608 AGTLQIGNGGT
-1619 TGSITGNVANNGTLA
+1619 TGSIAGNVANSGTLA
-1634 FARSDATSFGGTISG
+1634 FARSDATSFGGTISST
-1649 IGAVRVLSGNVTLT
+1649 GAVHVLSGNVTLT
-1663 ADNGYTGA
+1663 GDNGYTGG
-1671 TGIAAGSTLQ
+1671 TGIAAGATLQ
-1681 LGNGGAT
+1681 LGNGGTT
-1688 GSITGNIANNGT
+1688 GGITGNVANNGT
-1700 LVFNRSN
+1700 LAFNRSN
-1707 NTVFA
+1707 NIVFA
-1712 GVFSGAGS
+1712 GVLSGAGS
-1720 IRQAGSGRTEL
+1720 LLQAGSGKTEL

-1740 TTTVASGTLAV
+1740 TTTVAGGTLAV

-1764 ARLQGTGTL
+1764 GRLQGTGTL

-1784 GNSIGTLNVAG
+1784 GNSIGMLNVAG
-1795 SIVFNAGS
+1795 NIVFNTGS

-1814 ADRIVATG
+1814 ADRLAASG

-1841 AETNY
+1841 PETNY

-1857 SGRFADVT
+1857 TGRFAGVT

-1873 SLSYEGNNVYLRL
+1873 SLSYDGNNVYLRL
-1886 RRNDVSFA
+1886 RRNDISFA
-1894 SVGATPNQAATGTA
+1894 SIGATPNQRATGTA
-1908 TQGLGWSSP
+1908 TQALGWNSA
-1917 VFAAVANLSAEQ
+1917 VFAAAVNLSAEQ
-1929 ARGAF
+1929 ARAAF

-1954 FLRNAVGDRL
+1954 FLRDAVTDRL
-1964 HAADTGFAIWG
+1964 RNADTGFAIWG
-1975 NGFGSWGHWG
+1975 NGFGSWGHWA
-1985 SDGNAARLNRSVS
+1985 SDGNAARLNRSVN
-1998 GFVLGADAPVL
+1998 GFVLGADASVL

-2014 GVVGSYGRASF
+2014 GLVGSYGRASF
-2025 DARGHSSSGTR
+2025 DTRAHSSSGTR
-2036 DSYELG
+2036 NSYAFG
-2042 IYGGADLGAAAVRV
+2042 IYGGADLGAAAVRI
-2056 GVSQG
+2056 GASHG
-2061 WHQLGTTRLVTFPG
+2061 WHQLDTTRLVAFPG
-2075 LTDSLKGEQD
+2075 FADSLKGEQD
-2085 AHTTQVFGELAY
+2085 ARTTQLFGELAY
-2097 RIRLGSTRVEPFAD
+2097 RIELGATRVEPFAD

-2117 STDAIV
+2117 STDGIT
-2123 EKGGTAA
+2123 EKGGAAA
-2130 LKVAAAD
+2130 LRLASAD
-2137 SDASFT
+2137 SGTSFS

-2151 SFSLGSTQL
+2151 SFSLGGAKLTA
-2160 SVRGALGWRHAFGD
+2160 RGRLGWRHAFGD
-2174 VTPLSTMQ
+2174 VTPLSAMQ

-2194 TPIARN
+2194 TPIAEN

-2212 TSRAMLGIAYGG
+2212 TSRAMLGIVYGG

-2229 VSDQSVRASFSLRL
+2229 ASDQSVRASFSLRL